1 MTETDAALVAK
12 CRALAQHP
20 PGLTTLATCAD
31 RIEYYGARAA
41 RLNAALAPVEA
52 MTLLPNARGG
62 HSVTIDFPDH
72 DQAARAYALL
82 MQALDA

>member
-1 MTETDAALVAK
+1 MNSQDKNLIDRLESDDLLTIGTVNEAAE
-12 CRALAQHP
+12 
-20 PGLTTLATCAD
+20 
-31 RIEYYGARAA
+31 RIRFYGAKAD

>member
-1 MTETDAALVAK
+1 MTPADLTLIAK
-12 CRALAQHP
+12 CREWAAS
-20 PGLTTLATCAD
+20 PGGLQTLAICAD
-31 RIEYYGARAA
+31 RIEYYGAKAA